1 MVILPARSQAAS
13 TAARTMTASR
23 TAWTGQPGLAD
34 GQIGIEQRA
43 VRHEGERSP
52 RTVKPKAVAGDRHL
66 PVGRLEQARDQPQ
79 GGRREQRLHRVDV
92 SAYRLTLKAER
103 GGSMGG
109 ELQGAGGYRVGDAD
123 RNRTAELLKEAHAVG
138 YLTLEEA
145 DERLGTALAART
157 RGELDRLVADLPPEW
172 RASQERGQ
180 RPAGPPPR
188 QRSSLPPEA
197 AWLVP
202 LVVVITG
209 VILLAVL
216 TRGFWFFPWPLLWI
230 FFFAF
235 GRRGRAGWRP
245 PRW

>member
-1 MVILPARSQAAS
+1 M
-13 TAARTMTASR
+13 
-23 TAWTGQPGLAD
+23 
-34 GQIGIEQRA
+34 
-43 VRHEGERSP
+43 
-52 RTVKPKAVAGDRHL
+52 
-66 PVGRLEQARDQPQ
+66 
-79 GGRREQRLHRVDV
+79 
-92 SAYRLTLKAER
+92 
-103 GGSMGG
+103 GS

-123 RNRTAELLKEAHAVG
+123 RNRTADLLKEAHAAG

-188 QRSSLPPEA
+188 QRSALPPEA

-202 LVVVITG
+202 LVMVIAG

-235 GRRGRAGWRP
+235 GRRGQAGWRP

>member
-1 MVILPARSQAAS
+1 
-13 TAARTMTASR
+13 
-23 TAWTGQPGLAD
+23 
-34 GQIGIEQRA
+34 
-43 VRHEGERSP
+43 
-52 RTVKPKAVAGDRHL
+52 
-66 PVGRLEQARDQPQ
+66 
-79 GGRREQRLHRVDV
+79 
-92 SAYRLTLKAER
+92 
-103 GGSMGG
+103 MGT
-109 ELQGAGGYRVGDAD
+109 ELQGAGGYRVSDAD
-123 RNRTAELLKEAHAVG
+123 RNRTADLLKEAHAAG

-188 QRSSLPPEA
+188 QHPTLPPEA

-202 LVVVITG
+202 LAIVITG
-209 VILLAVL
+209 VILLGVL

>member
-1 MVILPARSQAAS
+1 M
-13 TAARTMTASR
+13 
-23 TAWTGQPGLAD
+23 
-34 GQIGIEQRA
+34 
-43 VRHEGERSP
+43 
-52 RTVKPKAVAGDRHL
+52 
-66 PVGRLEQARDQPQ
+66 
-79 GGRREQRLHRVDV
+79 
-92 SAYRLTLKAER
+92 
-103 GGSMGG
+103 GS

-123 RNRTAELLKEAHAVG
+123 RNRTVDLLKEAHAAG
-138 YLTLEEA
+138 YLTLEET

-172 RASQERGQ
+172 RANQERGQ
-180 RPAGPPPR
+180 RPPGPPPR
-188 QRSSLPPEA
+188 RRPALPAEA

-202 LVVVITG
+202 LAVIVTG

-216 TRGFWFFPWPLLWI
+216 TRGFWLFPWPLLWI

>member
-1 MVILPARSQAAS
+1 
-13 TAARTMTASR
+13 
-23 TAWTGQPGLAD
+23 
-34 GQIGIEQRA
+34 
-43 VRHEGERSP
+43 
-52 RTVKPKAVAGDRHL
+52 
-66 PVGRLEQARDQPQ
+66 
-79 GGRREQRLHRVDV
+79 
-92 SAYRLTLKAER
+92 
-103 GGSMGG
+103 MGG

-123 RNRTAELLKEAHAVG
+123 RNRTADLLKEAHAAG

-180 RPAGPPPR
+180 RPAGPPSR
-188 QRSSLPPEA
+188 QRPAALPPQA